1 LHVFVRR
8 MYPTGLIFSFS
19 STPRSVKVTPSN
31 LYINLNYSTFSGY
44 IMSKR
49 AKPRHKLD
57 FRDWLARF
65 KEVVEAIR
73 ELHREKEL
81 ISWADI
87 RHELG
92 IDWKSTDA
100 KRVKRILDL
109 LVECGFMTKEEI
121 DKCPTCGVKLKGP
134 FYALK
139 EVYKPRIEPYF
150 GPPK

>member
-1 LHVFVRR
+1 
-8 MYPTGLIFSFS
+8 MP
-19 STPRSVKVTPSN
+19 
-31 LYINLNYSTFSGY
+31 
-44 IMSKR
+44 KR
-49 AKPRHKLD
+49 GKSRHKLD

-65 KEVVEAIR
+65 EQVVDAVR
-73 ELHREKEL
+73 SLHRGKEL

-109 LVECGFMTKEEI
+109 LVECGFAEKLDVKT
-121 DKCPTCGVKLKGP
+121 CPTCGAKLKGP
-134 FYALK
+134 FYVLK
-139 EVYKPRIEPYF
+139 EAYKPKIRAYF